1 MYRDMFE
8 ELQKIHKFLTFS
20 ENLKK
25 EIRHSWLSDGRPESV
40 AEHVWRTSLMAMLF
54 APHLEERVDIEK
66 VLKMI
71 IIHDIVEAE
80 AGDMP
85 SFIAEEGGR
94 KAEKEENERRAIE
107 NIRIMLDNFTGNEI
121 YDLWYEFE
129 EQTSPEAKFAVAL
142 DKLEATLQHN
152 EADIGTWLQI
162 EKERILYKLDPYC
175 EYDKF
180 LRGFAGLLKEQALEK
195 MIQAGVD
202 IEAIKEKAA
211 RYQIS
216 SLQPEKKQDDSQND
230 RDFPSLSGQ
239 IPPL

>member
-1 MYRDMFE
+1 MFE

-54 APHLEERVDIEK
+54 APHLEEKVDMEK

-71 IIHDIVEAE
+71 IVHDIVEAE

-85 SFIAEEGGR
+85 AFVAEEGGK
-94 KAEKEENERRAIE
+94 KAEKEESERRAIE
-107 NIRIMLDNFTGNEI
+107 NIRKMLGGATGDEI

-129 EQTSPEAKFAVAL
+129 ERESAEAKFALAL

-152 EADIGTWLQI
+152 EADISTWLQI

-175 EYDKF
+175 GYDKF
-180 LRGFAGLLKEQALEK
+180 LSAFAALLKEQALEK
-195 MIQAGVD
+195 MTSAGVD
-202 IEAIKEKAA
+202 IEAIKRKASE
-211 RYQIS
+211 YQLS
-216 SLQPEKKQDDSQND
+216 SPQPESKQDDRQND
-230 RDFPSLSGQ
+230 RDFPFLLDQ
-239 IPPL
+239 TPPLESH